1 MITIYHKTVKDTTP
15 KVLENFKTGVWIDVI
30 DPSDIELS
38 RLANELSLE
47 HDLLKDALDI
57 YEVPRLEK
65 EDGIVYVF
73 TRVPYQDDNKRVLTI
88 PMLVVLGT
96 NFVLTLSREAVPA
109 IDKLREAK
117 VSFSTTQKT
126 KLFLQI
132 FSEINSAYTS
142 FLTFISRRVRSLSS
156 QIEQITNREISQFVS
171 YEAVLNDFLGA
182 LIPTN
187 SILNM
192 LLSRKTIAL
201 YEGDV
206 DLVEDLVLGSGQLIE
221 LAKSNL
227 KNIVNIREAYAT
239 ILTNNLNQVLKLL
252 TSLTIILTVP
262 MIISSFYG
270 MNVTLPFADSPFAFV
285 GIISITLGITL
296 ALLITFIRNR
306 WL

>member
-30 DPSDIELS
+30 DPNDIELS